1 MSDTDNLQEAEG
13 TEGITKETSNPKLE
27 NQIEQNDALQ
37 AIANENAEDAE
48 DQENSKRHEIETKDY
63 HSMDMDSLVEEF
75 SSLVNNHPIQA
86 ISKQFNQLK
95 DEFNAKFSE
104 LIDIKKEAF
113 LAEGGNIIDFN
124 YSSNAKNKF
133 NQVYGEY
140 KTKRNAYY
148 NKLEQ
153 GLKENLSNRNEI
165 IEKIK
170 GLLNVEEDIN
180 TTYKYFKELQKSWS
194 NAGSIPRDK
203 YNTVWN
209 TYHHHVERFY
219 DFLHLNRDLRDLD
232 FKHNLDKKQKIVAK
246 AEELSAH
253 NDVMHAFREL
263 QILHKVWKEDIG
275 PVGKEFRE
283 EIWNKF
289 SEFTKIIHK
298 KRQEYYANI
307 DKIYEENLIL
317 KNEIIAKIIAVDIS
331 NTKNNKDWQ
340 DKIKEVE
347 ALRELF
353 FKAGK
358 VPTKVT
364 EKTWSN
370 FKQATRDFNK
380 QKNSFYKNIKKEQQE
395 NLTRKLKLVSLA
407 EENSKNDDFDSTTPL
422 MKRIQA
428 DWRKIGHVPR
438 KDSDKVW
445 KKFKDACNHYFD
457 RLHAKRDEANAIETE
472 AYNAKEAY
480 LNTITNLKLEGD
492 QSEKLNTIKT
502 HIAHW
507 KSLGFVPRN
516 KKKINDTFNK
526 VIDSLFNQLDIDK
539 HEADLIKYNNK
550 ISALEGDQRA
560 LENELLFVKRKVD
573 EIKSEINQLENNLGF
588 FANAKP
594 DNPMVKDVHKNIDLQ
609 KKNMETW
616 KQKLQKVKAL
626 FA

>member
-395 NLTRKLKLVSLA
+395 NLT
-407 EENSKNDDFDSTTPL
+407 
-422 MKRIQA
+422 
-428 DWRKIGHVPR
+428 
-438 KDSDKVW
+438 
-445 KKFKDACNHYFD
+445 KK
-457 RLHAKRDEANAIETE
+457 T
-472 AYNAKEAY
+472 
-480 LNTITNLKLEGD
+480 
-492 QSEKLNTIKT
+492 
-502 HIAHW
+502 
-507 KSLGFVPRN
+507 
-516 KKKINDTFNK
+516 
-526 VIDSLFNQLDIDK
+526 
-539 HEADLIKYNNK
+539 
-550 ISALEGDQRA
+550 
-560 LENELLFVKRKVD
+560 
-573 EIKSEINQLENNLGF
+573 
-588 FANAKP
+588 
-594 DNPMVKDVHKNIDLQ
+594 
-609 KKNMETW
+609 
-616 KQKLQKVKAL
+616 
-626 FA
+626 

>member
-1 MSDTDNLQEAEG
+1 MSETDNLQDAEG
-13 TEGITKETSNPKLE
+13 TEGITKEISTQKIE
-27 NQIEQNDALQ
+27 NQLEEDNAILAIET
-37 AIANENAEDAE
+37 ENAEDAE
-48 DQENSKRHEIETKDY
+48 DQDNSKRHEIETKDY
-63 HSMDMDSLVEEF
+63 NSMDLDALVEEF
-75 SSLVNNHPIQA
+75 DSLVKSHPIQA
-86 ISKQFNQLK
+86 ISKQFNLLK
-95 DEFNAKFSE
+95 DEFNTRYSE
-104 LIDIKKEAF
+104 LIESKKETF
-113 LAEGGNIIDFN
+113 IAEGGNIIDFN

-133 NQVYGEY
+133 NKVYGEY
-140 KTKRNAYY
+140 KNLRNAYY

-153 GLKENLSNRNEI
+153 GLKENLSRRNEI
-165 IEKIK
+165 IDKIK

-180 TTYKYFKELQKSWS
+180 TTYKYFKELQKSWNS
-194 NAGSIPRDK
+194 AGSIPRDK

-232 FKHNLDKKQKIVAK
+232 FKHNLEKKQKIVTK
-246 AEELSAH
+246 AEELSNH

-289 SEFTKIIHK
+289 SAFTKIIHN

-307 DKIYEENLIL
+307 DEIYEQNLVV
-317 KNEIIAKIIAVDIS
+317 KNDLIAKIKSIDIS
-331 NTKNNKDWQ
+331 EIKSNKDWQ
-340 DKIKEVE
+340 EKIKELE

-353 FKAGK
+353 FNAGK
-358 VPTKVT
+358 VPSKVT
-364 EKTWSN
+364 EKTWST
-370 FKQATRDFNK
+370 FKQAVRDFNK
-380 QKNSFYKNIKKEQQE
+380 HKNSFYKNIKKEQLD
-395 NLTRKLKLVSLA
+395 NLSSKMKLVDLA
-407 EENSKNDDFDSTTPL
+407 NANSKSEDFEATTPL
-422 MKRIQA
+422 MKKIQA

-445 KKFKDACNHYFD
+445 KQFKDACNHYFD
-457 RLHAKRDEANAIETE
+457 RLHSKRDEANAIELKS
-472 AYNAKEAY
+472 YNAKKAY
-480 LNTITNLKLEGD
+480 LNTLTDLTLEGD
-492 QSEKLNTIKT
+492 HSEKINTIKT

-507 KSLGFVPRN
+507 KTLGFVPRN

-560 LENELLFVKRKVD
+560 LENELLFVKRKID

-594 DNPMVKDVHKNIDLQ
+594 DNPMVKDVYKNIDVQ
-609 KKNMETW
+609 KKNMDTW
-616 KQKLQKVKAL
+616 KQKLLQVKSL
-626 FA
+626 FS